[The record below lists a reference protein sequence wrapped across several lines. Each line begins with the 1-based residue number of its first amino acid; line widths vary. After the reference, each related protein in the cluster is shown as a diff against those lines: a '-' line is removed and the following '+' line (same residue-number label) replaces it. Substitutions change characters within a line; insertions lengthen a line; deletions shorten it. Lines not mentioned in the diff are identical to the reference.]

1 MSLEF
6 FGATDIGRKRETNE
20 DDFLCLDL
28 SVHAPALGRPLYLFL
43 VADGVGGH
51 QAGGRAS
58 ALATECVRNFFTSR
72 LGSLPADADW
82 TSFLAEACRE
92 ANVRIFDLAE
102 QKTEWNGMGSTLV
115 AALVNGG
122 TAHLANIGDSRAYRL
137 SRKSVVQVSRDH
149 SWVEEQRRLN
159 SLSEEEI
166 NQSPFKHMITRSLGY
181 EPAVE
186 VDTFDVELQDGEYL
200 LLCSDGLYGVLS
212 DAEMLKIFRKNK
224 KPEKICRRLIEEA
237 NRAGSRDNITAVVA
251 LHHRGNRTR
260 FDVSS
265 RTVRL
270 DPPAGNGKF

>member
-1 MSLEF
+1 MSLDF

-28 SVHAPALGRPLYLFL
+28 SVNAPALGRPLYLFL

-58 ALATECVRNFFTSR
+58 ALATESVRNFFTSR
-72 LGSLPADADW
+72 LGALPADADW
-82 TSFLAEACRE
+82 TSLLAEACRE
-92 ANVRIFDLAE
+92 ANARIYELAE
-102 QKTEWNGMGSTLV
+102 QNTEWNGMGSTLV

-137 SRKSVVQVSRDH
+137 SRKSVVQISRDH

-181 EPAVE
+181 EPGVE
-186 VDTFDVELQDGEYL
+186 VDTFDVELQEGDYL

-251 LHHRGNRTR
+251 LTLRRNGAR

-270 DPPAGNGKF
+270 DDRPGDRKF